1 MTLITFCL
9 FAPLTKYSFKVVT
22 APGRGWR
29 GCCRA
34 GCSSVLERRGGVPS
48 PAGNPHLGEGPA
60 AERKA
65 HTPQLAG
72 GGRRGARGARL
83 SHLQPRPS
91 LRDTEEP
98 HSVCQEP
105 GDPAAPAAPMSESLG
120 GGLPAPTSRATPTLS
135 LSRDTRGGQS
145 TIGGLAHPRLRIE
158 VVARGR
164 RAEALGTAAAP
175 GKVGY
180 SRSELAG
187 PLWGRVRPGQRCA
200 GA

>member
-1 MTLITFCL
+1 M

-22 APGRGWR
+22 APGRGRR

-34 GCSSVLERRGGVPS
+34 GCFSGLGRRGGS
-48 PAGNPHLGEGPA
+48 PGRAGNPHLGEGRA

-65 HTPQLAG
+65 HTSQLAG
-72 GGRRGARGARL
+72 GGLEERGSRAPTVPVSSPAL
-83 SHLQPRPS
+83 
-91 LRDTEEP
+91 EP
-98 HSVCQEP
+98 GHGTAPSVCQEP
-105 GDPAAPAAPMSESLG
+105 GDPEAAAAATSESLG
-120 GGLPAPTSRATPTLS
+120 GGLPAPMSRATPTLS
-135 LSRDTRGGQS
+135 LSRDTLGGGQS

-175 GKVGY
+175 GKVSY

-200 GA
+200 GAQG